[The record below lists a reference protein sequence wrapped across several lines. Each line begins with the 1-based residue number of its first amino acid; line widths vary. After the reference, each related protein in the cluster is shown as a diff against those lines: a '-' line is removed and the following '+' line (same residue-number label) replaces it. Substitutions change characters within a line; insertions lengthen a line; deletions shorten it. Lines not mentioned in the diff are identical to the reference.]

1 MIRLILAQLPVN
13 VVGGEQGVGGGSGE
27 GSGDTDMVDDVRRE
41 AEGVVG
47 EEAEVG
53 RFFVSEEDQGEEGEA
68 GWKRAMT
75 SSCSEKVRSM
85 APLGKWREA

>member
-1 MIRLILAQLPVN
+1 MIRLILAQLPIDI
-13 VVGGEQGVGGGSGE
+13 VGGEQRVGGGSWE

-53 RFFVSEEDQGEEGEA
+53 RFFVSEKDQGGGGGGRVEA
-68 GWKRAMT
+68 GDGI
-75 SSCSEKVRSM
+75 E
-85 APLGKWREA
+85 LF

>member
-41 AEGVVG
+41 GEGMTG

-53 RFFVSEEDQGEEGEA
+53 RFFVSEEDQGGGGGGRVEA
-68 GWKRAMT
+68 GDDI
-75 SSCSEKVRSM
+75 E
-85 APLGKWREA
+85 LF

>member
-1 MIRLILAQLPVN
+1 MIRLILTQLPVN
-13 VVGGEQGVGGGSGE
+13 VVGGEQGVGGGSWE

-53 RFFVSEEDQGEEGEA
+53 RFFVSEKDQGGGGGGRVEA
-68 GWKRAMT
+68 GDDI
-75 SSCSEKVRSM
+75 E
-85 APLGKWREA
+85 LF

>member
-1 MIRLILAQLPVN
+1 MIRLILAQLPIDI
-13 VVGGEQGVGGGSGE
+13 VGREQRVGGGSGE

-53 RFFVSEEDQGEEGEA
+53 RFFISEEDQGGGGGGRVEA
-68 GWKRAMT
+68 GDDI
-75 SSCSEKVRSM
+75 E
-85 APLGKWREA
+85 LF

>member
-1 MIRLILAQLPVN
+1 MIRLILAQLPIDI
-13 VVGGEQGVGGGSGE
+13 VGREQRVGGGSWE

-53 RFFVSEEDQGEEGEA
+53 RFFISEEDQGGGGGGRVEA
-68 GWKRAMT
+68 GDDI
-75 SSCSEKVRSM
+75 E
-85 APLGKWREA
+85 LF